1 MVGIIE
7 DEVFDVSTCELGSV
21 YPGSSCTAALFLARC
36 WHLILLRQSGF
47 SFSLKSRQD
56 CFLLICV
63 LQDTFVVVSMQ
74 ALPWLLLLVILIVLL
89 EKRSDCLEMT
99 LRCDGRQLWRSIRIK
114 KNMANGKYLWL
125 RAQVLARFWV
135 FAREYRVR
143 RLSRGNL
150 AQFTA
155 DTIKVSLRIFFRN
168 FGQLHHCLLLLRYS
182 AIS

>member
-1 MVGIIE
+1 MRVRIQLKILLLIFLLMVGIIE

-63 LQDTFVVVSMQ
+63 LQDTFVVVSML

-99 LRCDGRQLWRSIRIK
+99 LRRDGRQLWRSIRIE
-114 KNMANGKYLWL
+114 KNMAT
-125 RAQVLARFWV
+125 
-135 FAREYRVR
+135 FAV
-143 RLSRGNL
+143 GV
-150 AQFTA
+150 
-155 DTIKVSLRIFFRN
+155 VSHDVEHGHGFKLLVNIVAFFVQSEVVN
-168 FGQLHHCLLLLRYS
+168 
-182 AIS
+182 